1 MNYDNYDDLVKY
13 IKNYEEAFWFYEYVY
28 LKTIEELELIR
39 ADLDKLD
46 TKEHVLPIIKMFLIQ
61 WGRMG
66 RIVDIKDLNWD
77 QLTKQLRNAK
87 EAFKKLQGKTFLD
100 INFDDKE
107 IKDAIMKCYEAAR
120 IKYIGPT
127 AISKILHL
135 FNPENF
141 VMWDKNIREKYGVKG
156 DAKGY
161 LDFLKRMQIEVKKV
175 LEEKAKEKGCD
186 VEEVIEEI
194 CRELLSKKNSV
205 RNIEKP

>member
-28 LKTIEELELIR
+28 LKTIEELEPVR
-39 ADLDKLD
+39 AGLEKLD

-61 WGRMG
+61 WGRIG
-66 RIVDIKDLNWD
+66 RTVDRKDLNWD
-77 QLTKQLRNAK
+77 QLTKQLRNTK

-120 IKYIGPT
+120 IKYFGPT

-135 FNPENF
+135 FNPEIF
-141 VMWDKNIREKYGVKG
+141 VMWDEKIRKNME
-156 DAKGY
+156 
-161 LDFLKRMQIEVKKV
+161 LKETRK
-175 LEEKAKEKGCD
+175 D
-186 VEEVIEEI
+186 T
-194 CRELLSKKNSV
+194 
-205 RNIEKP
+205 